1 MKKIIIAPDS
11 FKGSLTSI
19 EVANAIEEGI
29 KKIIPSCDIVK
40 LPIADGGEGTMDT
53 LVTALGGKKIK
64 IKAHN
69 PLMRAI
75 EVEYGLVENGKTAIL
90 EMAIVSGLT
99 LLDKAE
105 QNPSTTYPSEQL
117 HLIFPKFS
125 VIFYFFRINNM
136 RQKFM
141 YFVCGVISNICQD
154 INHPLFRI
162 DVV

>member
-1 MKKIIIAPDS
+1 MENNLLTFQDLRVIAVKNGVPDNKTEIGIWAKNNGYYKMRKQKDKK
-11 FKGSLTSI
+11 
-19 EVANAIEEGI
+19 V
-29 KKIIPSCDIVK
+29 
-40 LPIADGGEGTMDT
+40 
-53 LVTALGGKKIK
+53 
-64 IKAHN
+64 
-69 PLMRAI
+69 
-75 EVEYGLVENGKTAIL
+75 
-90 EMAIVSGLT
+90 
-99 LLDKAE
+99 
-105 QNPSTTYPSEQL
+105 TTYPSEQL